1 MKKAILS
8 SILLLGTTSILAD
21 TTMCFKEN
29 HSSMS
34 TIENIPLNGGACAG
48 KFSVND
54 MKKQGWAVDDIKIS
68 QTPTGM
74 NFIYILKTP
83 TAQQFGTTQFVG
95 NQAQMEA
102 NILAKLEQK
111 KQAEEKAKIEK
122 EVQEA
127 KVDAQ
132 KIYVNQCQTCHGAKG
147 EVVKAGVALNSLSV
161 EDMQSSLKDYEL
173 GRNGKES
180 SLNAAIH
187 TSNLN
192 SKTIK
197 GIYAYLKDLNNP
209 SKK

>member
-111 KQAEEKAKIEK
+111 KQAEEKAKI
-122 EVQEA
+122 
-127 KVDAQ
+127 
-132 KIYVNQCQTCHGAKG
+132 
-147 EVVKAGVALNSLSV
+147 
-161 EDMQSSLKDYEL
+161 
-173 GRNGKES
+173 
-180 SLNAAIH
+180 
-187 TSNLN
+187 
-192 SKTIK
+192 
-197 GIYAYLKDLNNP
+197 
-209 SKK
+209 

>member
-1 MKKAILS
+1 
-8 SILLLGTTSILAD
+8 
-21 TTMCFKEN
+21 
-29 HSSMS
+29 
-34 TIENIPLNGGACAG
+34 
-48 KFSVND
+48 
-54 MKKQGWAVDDIKIS
+54 
-68 QTPTGM
+68 
-74 NFIYILKTP
+74 
-83 TAQQFGTTQFVG
+83 

-132 KIYVNQCQTCHGAKG
+132 NIYVNQCQTCHGAKG